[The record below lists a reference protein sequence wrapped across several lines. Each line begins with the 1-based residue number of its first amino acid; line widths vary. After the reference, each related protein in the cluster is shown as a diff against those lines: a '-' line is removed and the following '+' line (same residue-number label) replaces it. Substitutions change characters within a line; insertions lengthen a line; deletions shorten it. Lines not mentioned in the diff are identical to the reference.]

1 MSLRDEL
8 QAIRLACALT
18 EVRHVVCLKLTGDDV
33 FSTLDRLVTSAL
45 TLQDAQLKTTL
56 LLREDGTVFADALV
70 GRDDEAYW
78 LMTEG
83 PTVSELTAWVTKHQ
97 TGPGVSIERIDETHR
112 HLAVH
117 GPWAWQLLATCL
129 GPDVMGMPYLSL
141 LRSPSGVVCFRAGK
155 TGEYGY
161 ELLVPN
167 AAADELTRAIE
178 KEGQALELRRVGLEA
193 LDLCSFENWF
203 FSMRR
208 EGTWGLTPLELGLQ
222 WRCAPQKAFIGSEAL
237 AAKKAHGFTHRLTC
251 LVVEGEVAPKADVML
266 DGERIGQLEAI
277 AYDPLLDRRVASARL
292 PLALAVPGVPLSV
305 GGVGA
310 RTCSPPILINRSL
323 SVSAQRHTWAD
334 RELAGFP
341 PLLTP

>member
-8 QAIRLACALT
+8 NALRLACALT
-18 EVRHVVCLKLTGDDV
+18 EVKHMVSLRLSGDDV

-78 LMTEG
+78 LITEG
-83 PTVSELTAWVTKHQ
+83 PTVDELVGWVTKHQ
-97 TGPGVSIERIDETHR
+97 TGQGVTIERVDESHR

-129 GPDVMGMPYLSL
+129 GPDVMGMPYLSM
-141 LRSPSGVVCFRAGK
+141 LRSSSGVVCFRAGK

-208 EGTWGLTPLELGLQ
+208 EGTLGLTPLELGLQ
-222 WRCAPQKAFIGSEAL
+222 WRCAPQKAFVGSEAL
-237 AAKKAHGFTHRLTC
+237 AARKQQFTHRLTC
-251 LVVEGEVAPKADVML
+251 LVVDGEVAEKADIAL
-266 DGERIGQLEAI
+266 DGERIGHVDSV
-277 AYDPLLDRRVASARL
+277 AYDPLLDRHVASARL
-292 PLALAVPGVPLSV
+292 PLALAVPGIPVTVGSV
-305 GGVGA
+305 RG
-310 RTCSPPILINRSL
+310 RTVSPPILINRSL

>member
-1 MSLRDEL
+1 MPLRDEL
-8 QAIRLACALT
+8 TAIRLASALA
-18 EVRHVVCLKLTGDDV
+18 EVGHVVCLRLTGDDV
-33 FSTLDRLVTSAL
+33 FPTLDRLVTSAL

-56 LLREDGTVFADALV
+56 LLRDDGTVFADAIV

-83 PTVSELTAWVTKHQ
+83 PTVDELTAWVTKHQ
-97 TGPGVSIERIDETHR
+97 TGADVKVERIDETHR

-129 GPDVMGMPYLSL
+129 GPDVMGMPYLSM
-141 LRSPSGVVCFRAGK
+141 LRSSSGVVCFRAGK

-167 AAADELTRAIE
+167 AAAEELTRAIE

-208 EGTWGLTPLELGLQ
+208 EGTFGLTPLELGLQ
-222 WRCAPQKAFIGSEAL
+222 WRCAPQKTFVGSEAL
-237 AAKKAHGFTHRLTC
+237 AAKKQKFTHRLTC
-251 LVVEGEVAPKADVML
+251 LIVDAAVAEKAEITL
-266 DGERIGQLEAI
+266 DGERIGHVEAV

-292 PLALAVPGVPLSV
+292 PLALAVPGIPVSI
-305 GGVGA
+305 GGVSG
-310 RTCSPPILINRSL
+310 RTVSPPILINRSL

-341 PLLTP
+341 PL

>member
-8 QAIRLACALT
+8 NAIRLAAALT
-18 EVRHVVCLKLTGDDV
+18 EVGHMVCVRLTGDDV
-33 FSTLDRLVTSAL
+33 FPTLDRLVTSAL

-56 LLREDGTVFADALV
+56 LLRDDGTVFADAIV
-70 GRDDEAYW
+70 GRDDETYW

-83 PTVSELTAWVTKHQ
+83 PTVDELAAWVTRHQ
-97 TGPGVSIERIDETHR
+97 TGPGVSLERVDQTHR

-129 GPDVMGMPYLSL
+129 GPDVMGMPYLSM
-141 LRSPSGVVCFRAGK
+141 LRSASGVVCFRAGK

-167 AAADELTRAIE
+167 AVADELTRALE
-178 KEGQALELRRVGLEA
+178 HEGQALELRRVGLEA

-208 EGTWGLTPLELGLQ
+208 EGTFGLTPLELGLQ
-222 WRCAPQKAFIGSEAL
+222 WRCAPQKTFIGSEAL

-251 LVVEGEVAPKADVML
+251 LVADAAVTAKAEITL
-266 DGERIGQLEAI
+266 YAERIGQLEAS
-277 AYDPLLDRRVASARL
+277 AYDPLLDRHIASARL
-292 PLALAVPGVPLSV
+292 PLALAVPGIPVSV
-305 GGVGA
+305 GGVAG
-310 RTCSPPILINRSL
+310 RTVSPPILVNRSL

-341 PLLTP
+341 PL